1 MKLTMRSEK
10 LLCPIGCFHYTK
22 SVQIRSFLWSVFSCI
37 RTKYGDLLSV
47 FSLNTRKYGP
57 EKNSIFGYFLRS
69 VLLKSPTADKGL
81 ETHQTFGTTYSKIKQ
96 VKFVEDSL

>member
-10 LLCPIGCFHYTK
+10 LLYPIGCFHYAK

-37 RTKYGDLLSV
+37 RTEFGDLLSV

-69 VLLKSPTADKGL
+69 VLFKSPTADKGL
-81 ETHQTFGTTYSKIKQ
+81 QAHQTSGRKYSKIKQ